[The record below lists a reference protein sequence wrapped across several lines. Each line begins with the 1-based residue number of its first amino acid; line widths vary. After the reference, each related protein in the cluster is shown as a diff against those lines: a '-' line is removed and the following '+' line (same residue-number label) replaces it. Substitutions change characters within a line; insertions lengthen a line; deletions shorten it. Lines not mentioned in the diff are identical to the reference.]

1 MRRRLRI
8 VVSFAHDIQ
17 GAAMK
22 RAILI
27 FASASLFGCANSG
40 VVPTGPDAY
49 MIARSEWGFTS
60 GAVHEARLL
69 KEASEYCKSIGK
81 QMLAT
86 STNHNDVAFGKTPAA
101 EVHFRCLPPSGAE
114 PSPSTVQ
121 RKE

>member
-1 MRRRLRI
+1 
-8 VVSFAHDIQ
+8 
-17 GAAMK
+17 MK

-86 STNHNDVAFGKTPAA
+86 STNHNDVAFGN
-101 EVHFRCLPPSGAE
+101 ELRRRESFRGRPVGELLVPLC
-114 PSPSTVQ
+114 
-121 RKE
+121 